1 MNRELSD
8 YEEHV
13 SFISEQFRPMELA
26 EICCKLTMDHSK
38 EVERLNEQIS
48 QLTHQITRK
57 NETIEC
63 LLRSEEEYFT
73 LTKELNDQI
82 QYYKDRLEAMIEEK
96 FNQSTTSIDVQTDP
110 SWKVKIP
117 SIQPEPKIITK
128 TRKWLPLMVFLI
140 MLTVKLVLSCS
151 TKSSRNIGTNTDPT
165 TRQKSVKHKLSRK
178 IKVN

>member
-1 MNRELSD
+1 
-8 YEEHV
+8 
-13 SFISEQFRPMELA
+13 MELA
-26 EICCKLTMDHSK
+26 EICCKLTTDHSK
-38 EVERLNEQIS
+38 EVERLNEQIT

-73 LTKELNDQI
+73 LTKELNEQI

-117 SIQPEPKIITK
+117 PVPPEHKIIKK

-140 MLTVKLVLSCS
+140 MLTVKLILSCS
-151 TKSSRNIGTNTDPT
+151 TKSNRNIGTNTDPDVK
-165 TRQKSVKHKLSRK
+165 QKSVKHKLTRK
-178 IKVN
+178 IKVH